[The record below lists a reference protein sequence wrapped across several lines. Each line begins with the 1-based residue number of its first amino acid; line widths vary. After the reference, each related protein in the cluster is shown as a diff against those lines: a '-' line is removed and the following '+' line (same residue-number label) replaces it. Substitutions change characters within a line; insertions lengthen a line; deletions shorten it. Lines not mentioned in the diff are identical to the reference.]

1 MLLLLLC
8 YLQKENNTR
17 KGIDHFS
24 KQTTT
29 ISYILIMPKVT
40 STSRSKALTRDK
52 ENEAPTMASYSKKHR
67 SEDDEEVLKHLPL
80 KSLKH
85 TGSSSSRAH
94 HSSSGA
100 NAKERNGS
108 SSSNSRDTEMQRSSK
123 ESRYHHNAEGSRG
136 IRSYDQAEENSEMRR
151 KEHYDIQEDN
161 SDIQAQFDQLRSL
174 RITEPERQLTEWRK
188 LAEQKDKKSEE
199 YILVLKKQIEAL
211 SSSQGKSVPAGLSAN
226 QREDKNYVALQKE
239 IEEMRKR
246 EKTLKEANARQ
257 ARQLEGLRLQTGTS
271 TSSTAYRLGTGS
283 SQLGMG
289 DERAVRRLY
298 EDLTGLMINKVEQV
312 DGQEEFRRFHAIF
325 ACAGYHDL
333 EIKLEE
339 STSDLPSIVPG
350 TSNGPREDLVYTP
363 TLDQDRDAELLQSG
377 RLPEFLKDSIRFE
390 RATSVKFMTTLH
402 KRLDRHSKR

>member
-1 MLLLLLC
+1 
-8 YLQKENNTR
+8 
-17 KGIDHFS
+17 
-24 KQTTT
+24 
-29 ISYILIMPKVT
+29 MPKVT
-40 STSRSKALTRDK
+40 STSRSRALGRDK
-52 ENEAPTMASYSKKHR
+52 ENEAPTMSHYSRKQKGEKD
-67 SEDDEEVLKHLPL
+67 EDDEEAMRNLPL

-85 TGSSSSRAH
+85 SGSSSSRVH
-94 HSSSGA
+94 HSSSGLH
-100 NAKERNGS
+100 AKERNGS
-108 SSSNSRDTEMQRSSK
+108 SSSNSRDTEMQKTSK
-123 ESRYHHNAEGSRG
+123 DSRYHNGGEGSKG
-136 IRSYDQAEENSEMRR
+136 KRSYDQAEER
-151 KEHYDIQEDN
+151 KEHHDVPEDN
-161 SDIQAQFDQLRSL
+161 GDLQAQLDQLRSL
-174 RITEPERQLTEWRK
+174 RITEPERLLGEWRK
-188 LAEQKDKKSEE
+188 MADQKSKKSEE
-199 YILVLKKQIEAL
+199 YIAVLKKHVEAL
-211 SSSQGKSVPAGLSAN
+211 SSSQGKSVPTIPSAN
-226 QREDKNYVALQKE
+226 QREDENVTTLQKE
-239 IEEMRKR
+239 MEEMRKR
-246 EKTLKEANARQ
+246 EKALKEENARQ
-257 ARQLEGLRLQTGTS
+257 ARQLESLRMQTGTS

-312 DGQEEFRRFHAIF
+312 EGQEEFRRFHAIF

-350 TSNGPREDLVYTP
+350 TTSGPREDLIYTP